1 MTQSHSSS
9 LTVRCQPAG
18 RYLTDAE
25 AVEAVARA
33 CPAEACR
40 RKRVLLIVPDGTRSA
55 PIGLIFK
62 ALHSRID
69 GVETPRVRVCLAA
82 SIPEDFCR
90 KINLACG
97 DPNTIRPEDFAGRE
111 NQGVLLVPK
120 AGEMLFQLKNPP
132 AWAGGVAAP

>member
-9 LTVRCQPAG
+9 LTVRCEPAG
-18 RYLTDAE
+18 RHLTDAE

-33 CPAEACR
+33 CPAQACR

-62 ALHSRID
+62 ALHAPIG
-69 GVETPRVRVCLAA
+69 GVDPPRARACPAT
-82 SIPEDFCR
+82 SIPEDLCR
-90 KINLACG
+90 KVNLPYR
-97 DPNTIRPEDFAGRE
+97 DPNTIRPKDFAGRE
-111 NQGVLLVPK
+111 DQGVLLVPK

-132 AWAGGVAAP
+132 AWAGGGAAP